1 MKARMLPALLLTLI
15 LLCAA
20 LPISSNAYAATLL
33 GVVYEDSDVLDE
45 NGRPYI
51 QVIGYHGGYK
61 YLDIP
66 AEIDGQTVKFITECA
81 FAGNTRV
88 MRVNIPDTV
97 TDIAKE
103 AFANCPN
110 LVSVTLPAGLTM
122 LNEGTFRGCTLLYD
136 ITLPET
142 LENIDD
148 FCFDSCTM
156 LGKVKI
162 PASVT
167 RIGHDAFMT
176 CENVV
181 LDCSENAYAVTYA
194 ADYFIATTNEQSRDA
209 AYHTMLIITGVLLVV
224 VFTADLIWRRIKRR
238 RQEELE
244 VEQMLEETAAKKI

>member
-1 MKARMLPALLLTLI
+1 MNARKLPALLLALF

-20 LPISSNAYAATLL
+20 LPIYANAYAATVL
-33 GVVYEDSDVLDE
+33 GVVYEDSDVTDE

-81 FAGNTRV
+81 FAGNTKV

-110 LVSVTLPAGLTM
+110 LVSVTLPSSLTM
-122 LNEGTFRGCTLLYD
+122 LNEGTFRGCTLLHD

-156 LGKVKI
+156 LGKIKI

-176 CENVV
+176 CENLV
-181 LDCSENAYAVTYA
+181 LDCTENDYAVTYA
-194 ADYFIATTNEQSRDA
+194 ADYFLPTTNEESRDA
-209 AYHTMLIITGVLLVV
+209 AYHTMIAITFVMLIV
-224 VFTADLIWRRIKRR
+224 VFAAELAWKIIKRR
-238 RQEELE
+238 RQEEKE
-244 VEQMLEETAAKKI
+244 VETMMNEASEKKI